1 MILRLIDAD
10 IERALARLPEVT
22 VDPEEAREVAA
33 GTPEARNLLAV
44 KRFLL
49 MAKGRL
55 QTIEKR
61 AKPEGSTE
69 WGR

>member
-1 MILRLIDAD
+1 MTLRLIDDD
-10 IERALARLPEVT
+10 IERALRRLPEVT
-22 VDPEEAREVAA
+22 VDPEDAREVAA

-55 QTIEKR
+55 KSIKR
-61 AKPEGSTE
+61 RPDPAGSTE